1 MATINITGT
10 GGIIEGNLGAANVD
24 VNLDSSLYFDGNV
37 NDDRMVVSD
46 DNTAA
51 TGDFGTGNFS
61 VSAWFYIPEAGFTTS
76 DSWGSIL
83 GKGFTTSAPS
93 GGWNIL
99 RASTNNNIYWQ
110 NSTDAG
116 GAFAASFGISPNGVE
131 PYLGS
136 WIHYCVTRNGTS
148 MKLYVNGQLNN
159 TATASETSNLT
170 NSGDFKIGTNNSNA
184 QSANITVADVKLF
197 DDELTAAEVQY
208 LSSKVQADPDIGGLD
223 NCESW
228 WKINEGTGTNVVNHK
243 KGSAN
248 GTITGAEWQ
257 YDKFSVDVYDNST
270 TTDGTFTVTQGKVEG
285 LALSSVDFSGD
296 TQLISC
302 TSNTFYNSKTASVSV
317 PESSNAPAALLSAA
331 VACPSSNL
339 YW

>member
-1 MATINITGT
+1 MTNTINITGT
-10 GGIIEGNLGAANVD
+10 GGIIEGNLGAANVN

-37 NDDRMVVSD
+37 NDDRIVVSD

-99 RASTNNNIYWQ
+99 RGASLNNIYWQ

-116 GAFAASFGISPNGVE
+116 GAFAASFGISPSGVE

-136 WIHYCVTRNGTS
+136 WIHFCVTRNGTS

-270 TTDGTFTVTQGKVEG
+270 TTD
-285 LALSSVDFSGD
+285 
-296 TQLISC
+296 
-302 TSNTFYNSKTASVSV
+302 
-317 PESSNAPAALLSAA
+317 
-331 VACPSSNL
+331 
-339 YW
+339 